1 LSEEGSLA
9 HVGRRRR
16 VERTTVEMDLE
27 KGQGTTTT
35 RQPNAWSV
43 CGASAAAVSAVAAI
57 AAAAIAG
64 GLVDYRDPATP
75 GETVISEITASLEA
89 SVTDLKDSIQRSS
102 EANPVGPKLYPKGP
116 FLAKAYN
123 DVHSGSTDAYYTSWE
138 ARIKPIGSHSARLAE
153 SGDASDG
160 SGNPEYQYIGDGK
173 DGKTDWGFGPLAP
186 ILTIGEHDV
195 SSGYVP
201 VGVPDGVGIM
211 KTEQD
216 TVRMIYQS
224 ESYGNLEAGRSW
236 FQEVNYNG
244 AKFTGSHVTYVDY
257 HVPTTPAAYT
267 TSEPTKLSYD
277 FADKLD
283 ASNGLINAA
292 PTVKGAGSVFD
303 EVYNLKGDKVVARN
317 GTTAVATGAHFGDT
331 SADGNFV
338 TSDVTDAN
346 AVSEN
351 AWTFH
356 SFCSAHLEQARQW
369 ATSTAGQS
377 FGVEDDM
384 WVTNEEW
391 TDLDGAKVTA
401 HGFAGL
407 SAHIIDIA
415 AKKMYATG
423 AFGLGGFEKIVEF
436 NCGHEDFVCFSPSGY
451 NGNFGGSAAKT
462 AIVTRKTTAYGS
474 ANRPDG
480 QPWVY
485 PQNIVPSRIYVG
497 RKGYKADGTACGAD
511 CTFLERNG
519 LEYGQVYGYAVDAS
533 VANRDAWHLGNTRT
547 ASPSTHTVSGKW
559 AKISWQFDSSA
570 ITDIEDTDV
579 FHWQDAPVLPNSVTG
594 TYKFWTAAGP
604 DNGGAKTEHNSPS
617 PIGEQKFVQGSTAG
631 YFGIYEV
638 LDMPSVLDGLSGNA
652 LPTHFDGSYEMIEG
666 ETDVNTRIHL
676 CSSGSC
682 TQGKLA
688 AAGKDATQMYD
699 GSWKTTFEDIDGL
712 EWIVAKNDGSS
723 KTANLHGVSYP
734 YEDYFVIQ
742 EDSGNKYGDR
752 LLIAEMPAANT
763 AAKYNFV
770 AMAGGALNSRM
781 KSGVSIPAGTF
792 NSATGSEFSG
802 VADASGAL
810 RQTTMG
816 GAARRIEEIQVEI
829 NDKSILI
836 GLQQHSISKGVVEA
850 FGADRGGQIYMW
862 DVANV

>member
-1 LSEEGSLA
+1 
-9 HVGRRRR
+9 
-16 VERTTVEMDLE
+16 MDLE

-64 GLVDYRDPATP
+64 GLVDYRAPATP
-75 GETVISEITASLEA
+75 GETVISEITATLES
-89 SVTDLKDSIQRSS
+89 SVTDLKNSIQTES
-102 EANPVGPKLYPKGP
+102 ADLAGKVNPTGSKP
-116 FLAKAYN
+116 FLQRAYAS
-123 DVHSGSTDAYYTSWE
+123 VQGKIDAHYQDWAT
-138 ARIKPIGSHSARLAE
+138 RVKPIGWHSARLAE

-173 DGKTDWGFGPLAP
+173 DGKTEWGFGPLAP

-195 SSGYVP
+195 NTGYVP
-201 VGVPDGVGIM
+201 VGVPDGIGIM

-257 HVPTTPAAYT
+257 NVPVTPVDYDNT
-267 TSEPTKLSYD
+267 DPSKLSFD
-277 FADKLD
+277 FADDAD

-292 PTVKGAGSVFD
+292 PTVKGAGTVFD
-303 EVYNLKGDKVVARN
+303 EVYNLKGEKVVPRN
-317 GTTAVATGAHFGDT
+317 GNEQVASGAHMGDT
-331 SADGNFV
+331 SKDGHYVTADRGN
-338 TSDVTDAN
+338 TAATE
-346 AVSEN
+346 EN

-369 ATSTAGQS
+369 PAATAGTS
-377 FGVEDDM
+377 YGVEDDM

-391 TDLDGAKVTA
+391 TDLDAEAVLE
-401 HGFAGL
+401 HGFSGL
-407 SAHIIDIA
+407 GAHIIDLA
-415 AKKMYATG
+415 SKKMYATG

-451 NGNFGGSAAKT
+451 NGNFGGDEAKE
-462 AIVTRKTTAYGS
+462 AILSRKRAINPT
-474 ANRPDG
+474 RPDG
-480 QPWVY
+480 TAWKY
-485 PQNIVPSRIYVG
+485 PQNIVPARIYVG
-497 RKGYKADGTACGAD
+497 RKGYKADGTACGAS

-519 LEYGQVYGYAVDAS
+519 LEFGQVYGYAVDTS
-533 VANRDAWHLGNTRT
+533 VSDRDAWHLGNTRT
-547 ASPSTHTVSGKW
+547 ATPATHTVNGKW
-559 AKISWQFDSSA
+559 AKINWQFDSSS
-570 ITDIEDTDV
+570 ITNIEESDM
-579 FHWQDAPVLPNSVTG
+579 FHWQTEPVLPSSVTG
-594 TYKFWTAAGP
+594 TYKFWNSKGN
-604 DNGGAKTEHNSPS
+604 DDDGKKTEHNSPS
-617 PIGEQKFVQGSTAG
+617 PIGEHKFVQGSTAG

-638 LDMPSVLDGLSGNA
+638 SSMASVLSGLSAGA
-652 LPTHFDGSYEMIEG
+652 LPTHFDGTYEMIEG
-666 ETDVNTRIHL
+666 ETSGLNTRINL
-676 CSSGSC
+676 CSGGSC

-688 AAGKDATQMYD
+688 AAGKDATEMYD
-699 GSWKTTFEDIDGL
+699 GSWKTTFEDVDGL
-712 EWIVAKNDGSS
+712 EWIVAKDTTVGAPTVTFHGA
-723 KTANLHGVSYP
+723 TAYP
-734 YEDYFVIQ
+734 YKHYFVIQ
-742 EDSGNKYGDR
+742 EDSGNHYGDR
-752 LLIAEMPAANT
+752 LFVAEMPAANT
-763 AAKYNFV
+763 AATYNFV
-770 AMAGGALNSRM
+770 AMAGGKSNTRM
-781 KSGVSIPAGTF
+781 LSGVSIPAGTF
-792 NSATGSEFSG
+792 NRATGSEFSG

-816 GAARRIEEIQVEI
+816 GAARRIEEIQVGI

-836 GLQQHSISKGVVEA
+836 GLQQHSISKGVVET